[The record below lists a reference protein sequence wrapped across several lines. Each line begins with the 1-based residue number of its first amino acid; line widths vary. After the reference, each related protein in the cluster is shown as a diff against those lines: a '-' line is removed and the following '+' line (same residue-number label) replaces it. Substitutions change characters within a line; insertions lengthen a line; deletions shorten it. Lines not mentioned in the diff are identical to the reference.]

1 MVNSKQYS
9 GSAISEQG
17 SQAYGSSK
25 EVIGVPIVRV
35 EMWPGRTRSQKA
47 ELARVITEAVV
58 TIAHATAES
67 TIVVFEDVPRENWS
81 VGGVLASEAQA

>member
-1 MVNSKQYS
+1 
-9 GSAISEQG
+9 
-17 SQAYGSSK
+17 
-25 EVIGVPIVRV
+25 VRV